1 MRSAKR
7 LRRSLDDAFAAAG
20 LAGACV
26 GLYSNPAVH
35 FDLPDETQR
44 AKVNTL
50 FIQEMARRGV
60 HCLTTFK
67 ATLAHTQT
75 DIEQTA
81 QAAYR
86 SVSGDQTRSR
96 RRNVGQSAG
105 LRSQARAFSTPGALG
120 FCRSSQTGLGRKTH
134 AYRTASTNQRTPQ
147 DRAASRMRS
156 LPTSIP
162 SPG

>member
-81 QAAYR
+81 QAATEAFQ
-86 SVSGDQTRSR
+86 VIR
-96 RRNVGQSAG
+96 RG
-105 LRSQARAFSTPGALG
+105 LEDETL
-120 FCRSSQTGLGRKTH
+120 
-134 AYRTASTNQRTPQ
+134 
-147 DRAASRMRS
+147 DS
-156 LPTSIP
+156 LLVCELKREPFRRLVR
-162 SPG
+162 